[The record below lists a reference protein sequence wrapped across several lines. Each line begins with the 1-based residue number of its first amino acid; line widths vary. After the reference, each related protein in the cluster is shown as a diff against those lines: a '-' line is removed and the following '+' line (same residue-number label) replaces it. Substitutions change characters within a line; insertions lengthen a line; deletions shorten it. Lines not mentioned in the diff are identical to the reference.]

1 METIIMATPFVSPNL
16 YQLSGNNLHINYS
29 TSGID
34 GKPHFNY
41 QDAQQNLSFIGDDV
55 RAVEC
60 DLGTVVSVTIQ
71 RTIDSGSTSF
81 SVLIPRI
88 NLAAGESVRIRTKGI
103 VTIHRFSIIPAANHG
118 QLDLYTVTKLRG
130 TASEVAF

>member
-1 METIIMATPFVSPNL
+1 MATTFVSPNM
-16 YQLSGNNLHINYS
+16 YQLSGNNLHITYS

-41 QDAQQNLSFIGDDV
+41 QDAQQNLSFIGDDI
-55 RAVEC
+55 RTAEC

-81 SVLIPRI
+81 SVLIPRV
-88 NLAAGESVRIRTKGI
+88 NLFPKESVRIRTRGI
-103 VTIHRFSIIPAANHG
+103 VTIHRFSIVPAANHG
-118 QLDLYTVTKLRG
+118 QLDLYTVTKLHS
-130 TASEVAF
+130 TALDVIY

>member
-1 METIIMATPFVSPNL
+1 MEIKPMSAPFVSPNL

-29 TSGID
+29 TSGVD

-41 QDAQQNLSFIGDDV
+41 QDAHKSLSFTGNEI
-55 RAVEC
+55 RTEES

-71 RTIDSGSTSF
+71 LTVDSGSTSF
-81 SVLIPRI
+81 SVLIPRV
-88 NLAAGESVRIRTKGI
+88 NLTASESVQINTEGI

-118 QLDLYTVTKLRG
+118 QLDLYTATKLHG
-130 TASEVAF
+130 TATRVVF

>member
-1 METIIMATPFVSPNL
+1 MASPGCESVSTIRQIIFTSITRLAVSTE
-16 YQLSGNNLHINYS
+16 SRIS
-29 TSGID
+29 AI
-34 GKPHFNY
+34 

-55 RAVEC
+55 RTVEC

-71 RTIDSGSTSF
+71 RTFIRVRPRAVSF
-81 SVLIPRI
+81 RV
-88 NLAAGESVRIRTKGI
+88 NLAAGESVLIRTKGI

-118 QLDLYTVTKLRG
+118 RLDLYTVTKLRG

>member
-1 METIIMATPFVSPNL
+1 MATPFISPNL
-16 YQLSGNNLHINYS
+16 YQLSGSNLHISYS

-34 GKPHFNY
+34 GKPHFSY
-41 QDAQQNLSFIGDDV
+41 QDTQHNLSLTGDDI

-81 SVLIPRI
+81 SVLIPRV

-103 VTIHRFSIIPAANHG
+103 ITIHRFSIVPALNHG
-118 QLDLYTVTKLRG
+118 QLDLYTVTTLRG
-130 TASEVAF
+130 TASHVDF

>member
-1 METIIMATPFVSPNL
+1 MATTFISPNL
-16 YQLSGNNLHINYS
+16 FQLSGNNLHISYS

-34 GKPHFNY
+34 GKPHFSY
-41 QDAQQNLSFIGDDV
+41 QDGQHNLNFIGDDI
-55 RAVEC
+55 RTVEG

-81 SVLIPRI
+81 SVLIPRV

-103 VTIHRFSIIPAANHG
+103 VTIHRFSIVPALNHG
-118 QLDLYTVTKLRG
+118 QLDLYTATTLRG
-130 TASEVAF
+130 TASQVDF

>member
-1 METIIMATPFVSPNL
+1 MATPFVTPNL
-16 YQLSGNNLHINYS
+16 YQLSGNTVHVTYS

-34 GKPHFNY
+34 GKPHFHY
-41 QDAQQNLSFIGDDV
+41 QDSQHNLNFTGDEI
-55 RAVEC
+55 RTVEC

-88 NLAAGESVRIRTKGI
+88 NLNSGETGHIRTDGI
-103 VTIHRFSIIPAANHG
+103 LTIHRFSIVPALNHG
-118 QLDLYTVTKLRG
+118 QLDLYTVTRLRG
-130 TASEVAF
+130 TAQQVAF

>member
-1 METIIMATPFVSPNL
+1 MATPFISPNL
-16 YQLSGNNLHINYS
+16 YQLSGTNLHVSYS

-34 GKPHFNY
+34 GKPHFSY
-41 QDAQQNLSFIGDDV
+41 QDAQHNLSFIGNDI

-81 SVLIPRI
+81 SVLIPRV

-103 VTIHRFSIIPAANHG
+103 VTIHRFSIVPALNHG
-118 QLDLYTVTKLRG
+118 QLDLYTVTTLRG
-130 TASEVAF
+130 TASHVDF